1 MNFTGNPIGVQL
13 YSLREECKIDFPGT
27 LKKVAEIGIGSV
39 EFAGLHGHKPEE
51 IKEVLAEAKLKSP
64 SCHVGL
70 NELESN
76 FDQIIKDYVTVLGCK
91 YVIVPNGPRKYDDG
105 GKTWQDIA
113 AAIHKMKQR
122 CDNAGVKL
130 AYHNHA
136 FEFENALEGKT
147 AFDVMFHDN
156 PDTAPICEMDICWV
170 AKGKHDPVNEM
181 RRLKGRVKL
190 LHVKDLDPGPPPRDT
205 EVGSGIIQW
214 NAIYKTAAEVG
225 VEWLIIERDN
235 PIGSGLE
242 SIKQSLAYLKSQG
255 LEKVTGSVNDGV
267 TSASGVTSGTV

>member
-13 YSLREECKIDFPGT
+13 YSLREECKVDFPGT
-27 LKKVAEIGIGSV
+27 LRKVAEIGIGAV
-39 EFAGLHGHKPEE
+39 EFAGLHGHKAED
-51 IKEVLAEAKLKSP
+51 IKKVLTEAKLKAP

-70 NELESN
+70 KDLEKD
-76 FDQIIKDYVTVLGCK
+76 FDQIHQDYVKVLGCE
-91 YVIVPNGPRKYDDG
+91 YVIVPSGPRKYDDG
-105 GKTWQDIA
+105 GKTWREFSA
-113 AAIHKMKQR
+113 AMREMKKR
-122 CDNAGVKL
+122 CDAAGFKL

-136 FEFENALEGKT
+136 FEFENAVDGKT
-147 AFDVMFHDN
+147 AYDVMFHDH
-156 PDTAPICEMDICWV
+156 PADAPLAEMDICWV

-235 PIGSGLE
+235 PIGSGLD
-242 SIKQSLAYLKSQG
+242 SIRQSLAYLKAQG
-255 LEKVTGSVNDGV
+255 LEKVKSGDGMTTG
-267 TSASGVTSGTV
+267 TTVTSGTV